1 MSASLFE
8 QVYYIQYIKELPLKE
23 ARLAEMAVMTG
34 HYQDA
39 ENLLLQSGLIF
50 RAVLLNIYLHQWE
63 RALDL
68 AVKVLMDS
76 SVENATVISS
86 LMLCVS
92 AQNPRGHSAGI
103 QAEVPRKVNK
113 WIQICCN

>member
-1 MSASLFE
+1 
-8 QVYYIQYIKELPLKE
+8 
-23 ARLAEMAVMTG
+23 MAVMTG

-68 AVKVLMDS
+68 AVKVLMDTSGRKSVS
-76 SVENATVISS
+76 S
-86 LMLCVS
+86 
-92 AQNPRGHSAGI
+92 
-103 QAEVPRKVNK
+103 
-113 WIQICCN
+113 

>member
-1 MSASLFE
+1 M
-8 QVYYIQYIKELPLKE
+8 YYIQYIKELPLKE

-76 SVENATVISS
+76 SVENFTVISAS
-86 LMLCVS
+86 SMLCVS
-92 AQNPRGHSAGI
+92 AQNPCGHSASI

>member
-1 MSASLFE
+1 M
-8 QVYYIQYIKELPLKE
+8 YYIQYIKELPLKE

-68 AVKVLMDS
+68 AVKVLMDF
-76 SVENATVISS
+76 SVENSTLISVS
-86 LMLCVS
+86 LMLLCFS
-92 AQNPRGHSAGI
+92 TKPTWTQCWHTG
-103 QAEVPRKVNK
+103 
-113 WIQICCN
+113 